1 MKLKSILSSLV
12 IASLSLSSVSSF
24 AQQHRRD
31 DDRRDGRE
39 ARQDVRDARHDLREA
54 RQDRREVQE
63 RRYYNARGSEFR
75 RGGHIPRELRD
86 RSYVV
91 NDWRGHRLSA
101 PPRGYQW
108 VQVGPDYVLTAI
120 ATGLIANLILNQ

>member
-1 MKLKSILSSLV
+1 MKIKSILSSV
-12 IASLSLSSVSSF
+12 IIASMSLSSVSF
-24 AQQHRRD
+24 AQQHRNDDNRD
-31 DDRRDGRE
+31 NRDNRNGHG
-39 ARQDVRDARHDLREA
+39 ARHDDRHNA
-54 RQDRREVQE
+54 RDDRHDNRQE
-63 RRYYNARGSEFR
+63 QRYYNARGNEFR

-91 NDWRGHRLSA
+91 NDWRGHHLSA